1 MGKTQ
6 KKTGK
11 GRLDKYYHMAKEQGY
26 RARSAFKLVQLNK
39 KYNFLERS
47 KVLIDLCAAPG
58 GWLQVASK
66 MMPVSSLIVG
76 VDLAAIKPLPNVITY
91 VEDITTEKCRATLR
105 TTLKTWKADVVLHD
119 GAPNVGTAWVQDA
132 FTQSELVLQSLK
144 LATEFLNKGGWFVTK
159 VFRSKDYNNLM
170 WVFQQLFKKVEATK
184 PPSSRNVSAEIFV
197 VCRDYLAPKKID
209 PKFLD
214 PKHVFSEVD
223 TGMISQPM
231 DVFHPEKHKR
241 QREGYEDGNY
251 TLHKTMDAWEF
262 ITHQEP
268 VAALGSVNQF
278 SFDSEDSR
286 TKLVKSVETT
296 EEIIAC
302 CADLKV
308 LGKKDFKLLLRWR
321 LSIRLQ
327 VGLDKKPE
335 PKPATTQET
344 VEVTALDDVE
354 AVEEHAAA
362 AAAEES
368 RQDRVRRRQKNE
380 RVQKNVQRM
389 QLGMIIPTDI
399 GLEQDGPDGQ
409 SLFSL
414 TNIEKAGGLKMVR
427 KGDTDVDPEEF
438 NAEMDMGEDI
448 VTGEQDAKAI
458 SRRKGKSLVKE
469 DIDAQFINDDDM
481 DSDHE
486 GDEEL
491 MEELDEMYE
500 QYKERQLERDAKL
513 RAKAKREDKGEWK
526 GFKKNGSGEED
537 SDSEEDGLDATVPQ
551 NDDTSD
557 SDTDSDSGADDE
569 EGLPGAYNNTKK
581 TIKKSSKNPLL
592 VGLDD
597 AEQAELR
604 KKTESGLTKGAKMF
618 FDQDMF
624 KGLVGEDEEDEEDED
639 EDADDESNDDEEDD
653 EEDEEEEAEEQDD
666 VEMDSDEEIR
676 QLSKNRKSLKRKAA
690 EAAEGD
696 ADEDD
701 IEMVPV
707 SKEFEDDE
715 MWDGESDEE
724 DSRKRKQ
731 INEYSLITA
740 EAMTLAQSLVNKK
753 MTKTDLIDQGF
764 TKQAFAEKDG
774 LPAWFLEDEQHHN
787 VPNLPITKE
796 AVQVIKDRMKA
807 LDARPIKKIAEAKAR
822 KKYKAAQKLMKI
834 QKKAD
839 AINET
844 DDISEKQKSIGIAKL
859 LAKAAG
865 AKNKKPKKEVKL
877 VVAKGSN
884 KGNKGR
890 PKGVKGRY
898 KMVDSRMKKELRAT
912 KRITKKAKG
921 SNRKK

>member
-1 MGKTQ
+1 MGKIQ

-58 GWLQVASK
+58 GWLQVAAK

-76 VDLAAIKPLPNVITY
+76 VDLAPIKPLPNVITF

-105 TTLKTWKADVVLHD
+105 STLKTWKADVVLHD
-119 GAPNVGTAWVQDA
+119 GAPNVGAAWAQDA
-132 FTQSELVLQSLK
+132 FTQSELVLQSFK
-144 LATEFLNKGGWFVTK
+144 LATEFLNKGGTFVTK

-170 WVFQQLFKKVEATK
+170 WIFQQLFKKVEATK

-197 VCRDYLAPKKID
+197 VCRDFLAPKKID

-214 PKHVFSEVD
+214 PKHVFSEID
-223 TGMISQPM
+223 TGMASQPM

-262 ITHQEP
+262 ISNPEP
-268 VAALGSVNQF
+268 ITVLGSVNKF
-278 SFDSEDSR
+278 SFQSDDA
-286 TKLVKSVETT
+286 KNVLLKSAETT
-296 EEIIAC
+296 DEIKEC
-302 CADLKV
+302 CEDLKV
-308 LGKKDFKLLLRWR
+308 LGKKDFKNLLKWR
-321 LSIRLQ
+321 TNIRLAI
-327 VGLDKKPE
+327 GLDKKPE
-335 PKPATTQET
+335 PKPAAQET
-344 VEVTALDDVE
+344 VEVTALDDIE

-368 RQDRVRRRQKNE
+368 RQDRIRRRQKNE

-414 TNIEKAGGLKMVR
+414 TNIQKAGGLKVVR
-427 KGDTDVDPEEF
+427 KGDTNVDPEEF

-448 VTGEQDAKAI
+448 VTGEHQDAKAI
-458 SRRKGKSLVKE
+458 TKRKSKSMVKE
-469 DIDAQFINDDDM
+469 DIDAQYVDDTVM
-481 DSDHE
+481 DSDQD
-486 GDEEL
+486 GDAEL
-491 MEELDEMYE
+491 MEDLDEMYE

-526 GFKKNGSGEED
+526 GFKRNGSGEED
-537 SDSEEDGLDATVPQ
+537 SDSDSDSNNINGAQQ

-557 SDTDSDSGADDE
+557 SDSDSGADDE
-569 EGLPGAYNNTKK
+569 DGLPGAYNNKK
-581 TIKKSSKNPLL
+581 KMIKKSSKNPLL

-604 KKTESGLTKGAKMF
+604 KKTESGLTKGATMF

-624 KGLVGEDEEDEEDED
+624 KGLVGEDEEDDEEDD
-639 EDADDESNDDEEDD
+639 EADDESNDDDDIDDD
-653 EEDEEEEAEEQDD
+653 EEEDAEEQED

-676 QLSKNRKSLKRKAA
+676 QLRKNRKSLKRKAA

-696 ADEDD
+696 EDEDDD
-701 IEMVPV
+701 IEMVPLG
-707 SKEFEDDE
+707 KEFADDE

-724 DSRKRKQ
+724 ESRKRKQ

-753 MTKTDLIDQGF
+753 LTKTDLIDQGF
-764 TKQAFAEKDG
+764 TKQAFNEKDG

-822 KKYKAAQKLMKI
+822 KKYKAAQKLIKL

-839 AINET
+839 AINDT
-844 DDISEKQKSIGIAKL
+844 DDISEKEKSIGIAKL

-877 VVAKGSN
+877 VVAKGQN
-884 KGNKGR
+884 KGAKGR

-921 SNRKK
+921 SNRRK

>member
-1 MGKTQ
+1 MGKIQ

-58 GWLQVASK
+58 GWLQVAAK

-76 VDLAAIKPLPNVITY
+76 VDLAPIKPLPNVITF

-105 TTLKTWKADVVLHD
+105 ATLKTWKADVVLHD
-119 GAPNVGTAWVQDA
+119 GAPNVGAAWVQDA

-144 LATEFLNKGGWFVTK
+144 LATEFLNKGGSFVTK

-197 VCRDYLAPKKID
+197 VCRDFLAPKKID

-223 TGMISQPM
+223 TGMVGQPM

-251 TLHKTMDAWEF
+251 TLHKTMDVWEF
-262 ITHQEP
+262 ITNAEP
-268 VAALGSVNQF
+268 IAVLGSVNQF
-278 SFDSEDSR
+278 TFKSDDSR
-286 TKLVKSVETT
+286 KLLKSAETT
-296 EEIIAC
+296 EEIKEC
-302 CADLKV
+302 CEDLKV
-308 LGKKDFKLLLRWR
+308 LGKKDFKNLLKWR
-321 LSIRLQ
+321 LSIRLE

-335 PKPATTQET
+335 PKPLESET
-344 VEVTALDDVE
+344 VEVTPLDDVE

-368 RQDRVRRRQKNE
+368 RQDRIRRRQKNE

-414 TNIEKAGGLKMVR
+414 VNIEKAGGLKVVR
-427 KGDTDVDPEEF
+427 KGDGNVDPEEF

-448 VTGEQDAKAI
+448 VTGENEDAKAI
-458 SRRKGKSLVKE
+458 TKRKSKSMVKE
-469 DIDAQFINDDDM
+469 DIDAQFIDDNGM
-481 DSDHE
+481 DSDVD
-486 GDEEL
+486 GDAEL
-491 MEELDEMYE
+491 MEDLDEMYE

-513 RAKAKREDKGEWK
+513 RAKARREDKGEWK

-537 SDSEEDGLDATVPQ
+537 SDSDEEDLPTQ
-551 NDDTSD
+551 QDDETSD
-557 SDTDSDSGADDE
+557 SDSDSGAEDE
-569 EGLPGAYNNTKK
+569 DGLPGAYNNTKRV
-581 TIKKSSKNPLL
+581 IKKSSKNPLL

-604 KKTESGLTKGAKMF
+604 QTTESGLTKGAKMF

-624 KGLVGEDEEDEEDED
+624 KGLVGEDEEDEEDE
-639 EDADDESNDDEEDD
+639 EADDESNDDEE
-653 EEDEEEEAEEQDD
+653 EDEEEAEED

-676 QLSKNRKSLKRKAA
+676 QLRKNRKSLKRKAA

-696 ADEDD
+696 EDDDD
-701 IEMVPV
+701 IEMVPLG
-707 SKEFEDDE
+707 KEFEDDE
-715 MWDGESDEE
+715 MWDGASDEE

-753 MTKTDLIDQGF
+753 ATKSDLIDQGF
-764 TKQAFAEKDG
+764 TKQAFNEKDG
-774 LPAWFLEDEQHHN
+774 LPAWFLEDETHHN

-822 KKYKAAQKLMKI
+822 KKYKAAQRLIKI

-839 AINET
+839 AINDTE
-844 DDISEKQKSIGIAKL
+844 DISEKEKSIGIAKL

-877 VVAKGSN
+877 VVAKGQN
-884 KGNKGR
+884 RGAKGR

-912 KRITKKAKG
+912 KRIAKKAKG
-921 SNRKK
+921 SNRRK

>member
-1 MGKTQ
+1 MGKIQ

-76 VDLAAIKPLPNVITY
+76 VDLAPIKPLPNVITF

-105 TTLKTWKADVVLHD
+105 GALKTWKADVVLHD
-119 GAPNVGTAWVQDA
+119 GAPNVGAAWVQDA

-144 LATEFLNKGGWFVTK
+144 LATEFLNKGGSFVTK

-197 VCRDYLAPKKID
+197 VCRDFLAPKKID

-214 PKHVFSEVD
+214 PKH
-223 TGMISQPM
+223 PM

-251 TLHKTMDAWEF
+251 TLHKTMDVWEF
-262 ITHQEP
+262 IQNPEP
-268 VAALGSVNQF
+268 ITVLGSVNQF
-278 SFDSEDSR
+278 SF
-286 TKLVKSVETT
+286 KSDEGKTVLKSAETT
-296 EEIIAC
+296 NEIKEC
-302 CADLKV
+302 CEDLKV
-308 LGKKDFKLLLRWR
+308 LGKKDFKNLLKWR
-321 LSIRLQ
+321 LSIRLE

-335 PKPATTQET
+335 PKADVQET

-354 AVEEHAAA
+354 AVEEHAAS

-368 RQDRVRRRQKNE
+368 RQDRIRRRQKNE

-414 TNIEKAGGLKMVR
+414 TNIQKAGGLKLVR

-438 NAEMDMGEDI
+438 NAEMDMGEDV
-448 VTGEQDAKAI
+448 VTGDQEDTKAI
-458 SRRKGKSLVKE
+458 SRRKGKSMVKE
-469 DIDAQFINDDDM
+469 DIDAQFINDEGMLSDM
-481 DSDHE
+481 D
-486 GDEEL
+486 GDAEL
-491 MEELDEMYE
+491 MEDLDEMYE
-500 QYKERQLERDAKL
+500 QYKERQLERDAKM
-513 RAKAKREDKGEWK
+513 RAKAKRDDKGEWK

-537 SDSEEDGLDATVPQ
+537 SDSEDED
-551 NDDTSD
+551 
-557 SDTDSDSGADDE
+557 
-569 EGLPGAYNNTKK
+569 GLPGAYDNKR

-597 AEQAELR
+597 AEQADLR
-604 KKTESGLTKGAKMF
+604 QKTESGLTKGAKMF

-624 KGLVGEDEEDEEDED
+624 KGLVGEDDEDEEEDED
-639 EDADDESNDDEEDD
+639 EDADDESNDDDE
-653 EEDEEEEAEEQDD
+653 EEDEEAEEAED
-666 VEMDSDEEIR
+666 VDMDSDEEIR
-676 QLSKNRKSLKRKAA
+676 QLRRDRKSLKRKAT

-696 ADEDD
+696 EEEDD
-701 IEMVPV
+701 IEMVPLG
-707 SKEFEDDE
+707 KEFMDDE

-731 INEYSLITA
+731 ISEYSLITA

-753 MTKTDLIDQGF
+753 ATKADLIDQGF

-774 LPAWFLEDEQHHN
+774 LPAWFLEDEEHHN

-822 KKYKAAQKLMKI
+822 KKYKAAQKLIKI

-839 AINET
+839 AINDTE
-844 DDISEKQKSIGIAKL
+844 DISEKEKSIGIAKL

-865 AKNKKPKKEVKL
+865 AKNKKPKREVQL
-877 VVAKGSN
+877 VVAKGHN
-884 KGNKGR
+884 RGAKGR

-898 KMVDSRMKKELRAT
+898 KMVDSRMKKEMRAT
-912 KRITKKAKG
+912 KRIAKKAKG
-921 SNRKK
+921 SNRRK

>member
-1 MGKTQ
+1 MGKIQ

-76 VDLAAIKPLPNVITY
+76 VDLAPIKPLPNVITF

-105 TTLKTWKADVVLHD
+105 ATLKTWKADVVLHD
-119 GAPNVGTAWVQDA
+119 GAPNVGAAWVQDA

-144 LATEFLNKGGWFVTK
+144 LATEFLNKGGSFVTK

-197 VCRDYLAPKKID
+197 VCRDFLAPKKID

-223 TGMISQPM
+223 TGMIGQPM

-251 TLHKTMDAWEF
+251 TLHKTMDVWEF
-262 ITHQEP
+262 ITNAEP
-268 VAALGSVNQF
+268 IAVLGSVNQF
-278 SFDSEDSR
+278 TFKSDDSH
-286 TKLVKSVETT
+286 KLLKSAETT
-296 EEIIAC
+296 EEIKEC
-302 CADLKV
+302 CEDLKV
-308 LGKKDFKLLLRWR
+308 LGKKDFKNLLKWR
-321 LSIRLQ
+321 LSIRLE
-327 VGLDKKPE
+327 VGLDKKAE
-335 PKPATTQET
+335 PKPLVAET
-344 VEVTALDDVE
+344 VEVTPLDDME

-368 RQDRVRRRQKNE
+368 RQDRIRRRQKNE

-414 TNIEKAGGLKMVR
+414 VNIEKAGGLKMVR
-427 KGDTDVDPEEF
+427 KGDGNVDPEEF
-438 NAEMDMGEDI
+438 NAELDMGEDI
-448 VTGEQDAKAI
+448 VTGENEDAKAI
-458 SRRKGKSLVKE
+458 TKRKSKSMVKE
-469 DIDAQFINDDDM
+469 DIDAEFIDDNGM
-481 DSDHE
+481 DSDVD
-486 GDEEL
+486 GDAEL
-491 MEELDEMYE
+491 MEDLDEMYE

-513 RAKAKREDKGEWK
+513 RAKARREDKGEWK

-537 SDSEEDGLDATVPQ
+537 SDSENEDLPTQ
-551 NDDTSD
+551 QDDETSD
-557 SDTDSDSGADDE
+557 SDSDSGAEDE
-569 EGLPGAYNNTKK
+569 DGLPGAYNNNKR

-604 KKTESGLTKGAKMF
+604 QKTESGLTKGAKMF

-624 KGLVGEDEEDEEDED
+624 KGLVGEDEEDEEDE
-639 EDADDESNDDEEDD
+639 EADDESNDDEE
-653 EEDEEEEAEEQDD
+653 EEEEEEEEAED

-676 QLSKNRKSLKRKAA
+676 QLRKNRKSLKRKAT

-696 ADEDD
+696 EEDDD
-701 IEMVPV
+701 IEMVPLG
-707 SKEFEDDE
+707 KEFEDDE

-753 MTKTDLIDQGF
+753 ATKSDLIDQGF
-764 TKQAFAEKDG
+764 TKQAFNEKDG
-774 LPAWFLEDEQHHN
+774 LPAWFLEDETHHN

-822 KKYKAAQKLMKI
+822 KKYKAAQRLIKI

-839 AINET
+839 AINDTE
-844 DDISEKQKSIGIAKL
+844 DISEKEKSIGIAKL

-877 VVAKGSN
+877 VVAKGQN
-884 KGNKGR
+884 RGAKGR

-912 KRITKKAKG
+912 KRIAKKAKG
-921 SNRKK
+921 SNRRK

>member
-1 MGKTQ
+1 MGKIQ

-58 GWLQVASK
+58 GWLQVAAK

-76 VDLAAIKPLPNVITY
+76 VDLAPIKPLPNVITF

-105 TTLKTWKADVVLHD
+105 ATLKTWKADVVLHD
-119 GAPNVGTAWVQDA
+119 GAPNVGAAWVQDA

-144 LATEFLNKGGWFVTK
+144 LATEFLNKGGSFVTK

-197 VCRDYLAPKKID
+197 VCRDFLAPKKID

-223 TGMISQPM
+223 TGMVGQPM

-262 ITHQEP
+262 ITDAEP
-268 VAALGSVNQF
+268 IAVLGSVNQF
-278 SFDSEDSR
+278 TFKSDDSR
-286 TKLVKSVETT
+286 KLLKSADTT
-296 EEIIAC
+296 EEIKEC
-302 CADLKV
+302 CEDLKV
-308 LGKKDFKLLLRWR
+308 LGKKDFKNLLKWR
-321 LSIRLQ
+321 LSIRLE

-335 PKPATTQET
+335 PKPLVTET
-344 VEVTALDDVE
+344 VEVTPLDDME

-368 RQDRVRRRQKNE
+368 RQDRIRRRQKNE

-414 TNIEKAGGLKMVR
+414 VNIEKAGGLKMVR
-427 KGDTDVDPEEF
+427 KGDGNVDPEEF

-448 VTGEQDAKAI
+448 VTGENEDAKAI
-458 SRRKGKSLVKE
+458 TKRKSKSMVKE
-469 DIDAQFINDDDM
+469 DIDAQFIDDNAM
-481 DSDHE
+481 DSDVD
-486 GDEEL
+486 GDAEL
-491 MEELDEMYE
+491 MEDLDEMYE

-513 RAKAKREDKGEWK
+513 RAKANREDKGEWK
-526 GFKKNGSGEED
+526 GFKRNGSGEED
-537 SDSEEDGLDATVPQ
+537 SDSEEEDLPTQ
-551 NDDTSD
+551 QDDETSD
-557 SDTDSDSGADDE
+557 SDSDSGAEDE
-569 EGLPGAYNNTKK
+569 DGLPGAYNNTKRV
-581 TIKKSSKNPLL
+581 IKKSSKNPLL

-604 KKTESGLTKGAKMF
+604 QKTESGLTKGAKMF

-624 KGLVGEDEEDEEDED
+624 KGLVGEDEEDEEDE
-639 EDADDESNDDEEDD
+639 EADDESNDDEE
-653 EEDEEEEAEEQDD
+653 EEEEEEED

-676 QLSKNRKSLKRKAA
+676 QLRKNRKSLKRKAA

-696 ADEDD
+696 EDDDD
-701 IEMVPV
+701 IEMVPLG
-707 SKEFEDDE
+707 KEFEDDE

-753 MTKTDLIDQGF
+753 ATKSDLIDQGF
-764 TKQAFAEKDG
+764 TKQAFNEKDG
-774 LPAWFLEDEQHHN
+774 LPAWFLEDETQHN

-822 KKYKAAQKLMKI
+822 KKYKAAQRLIKI

-844 DDISEKQKSIGIAKL
+844 EDISEKEKSIGIAKL

-877 VVAKGSN
+877 VVAKGQN
-884 KGNKGR
+884 RGAKGR

-912 KRITKKAKG
+912 KRIAKKAKG
-921 SNRKK
+921 SNRRK

>member
-1 MGKTQ
+1 MGKIQ

-39 KYNFLERS
+39 KYNFLERA

-58 GWLQVASK
+58 GWLQVAAK

-76 VDLAAIKPLPNVITY
+76 VDLAPIKPLPNVITY

-105 TTLKTWKADVVLHD
+105 STLKTWKADVVLHD
-119 GAPNVGTAWVQDA
+119 GAPNVGAAWVQDA

-144 LATEFLNKGGWFVTK
+144 LATEFLNKGGSFVTK

-197 VCRDYLAPKKID
+197 VCRDFLAPKKID

-223 TGMISQPM
+223 TGMLSQPL

-251 TLHKTMDAWEF
+251 TLHKTVDAWSF
-262 ITHQEP
+262 IVDQEP
-268 VAALGSVNQF
+268 IALLGSINKMA
-278 SFDSEDSR
+278 FDSDESKE
-286 TKLVKSVETT
+286 KLLKSAETT
-296 EEIIAC
+296 EEIKAC
-302 CADLKV
+302 CEDLKV
-308 LGKKDFKLLLRWR
+308 LGKKDFKTLLKWR
-321 LSIRLQ
+321 LNIRLQ

-335 PKPATTQET
+335 PKPVVQES
-344 VEVTALDDVE
+344 VEVTAMDDIN
-354 AVEEHAAA
+354 AVEEHAAT

-368 RQDRVRRRQKNE
+368 RLDRIRRRQKNE

-414 TNIEKAGGLKMVR
+414 TNIQKAGGLKIVR
-427 KGDTDVDPEEF
+427 KGDTDIDPEEF
-438 NAEMDMGEDI
+438 NAELDMGEDI
-448 VTGEQDAKAI
+448 VTGEQDTKAI
-458 SRRKGKSLVKE
+458 SKRKSKSMVRE
-469 DIDAQFINDDDM
+469 DIESQYIDDNAM
-481 DSDHE
+481 VSDNE
-486 GDEEL
+486 GDLEL
-491 MEELDEMYE
+491 MEDLDDMYE
-500 QYKERQLERDAKL
+500 QYKERQLERDAKM

-537 SDSEEDGLDATVPQ
+537 SDSEDDGLENAVQQ

-557 SDTDSDSGADDE
+557 SDSDSDSGADDE
-569 EGLPGAYNNTKK
+569 DGLPGAPIKK

-604 KKTESGLTKGAKMF
+604 QKTESGLTKGAKMF

-624 KGLVGEDEEDEEDED
+624 KGLVGEDEEDDEDEDD
-639 EDADDESNDDEEDD
+639 EDADDESNDDEEEED
-653 EEDEEEEAEEQDD
+653 EDEEEAADD

-676 QLSKNRKSLKRKAA
+676 QLSKNRKTLKRKAT

-701 IEMVPV
+701 DIEMVPV
-707 SKEFEDDE
+707 GKEFADDE
-715 MWDGESDEE
+715 LWDGESDEE

-753 MTKTDLIDQGF
+753 ATKADLIDQGF

-774 LPAWFLEDEQHHN
+774 LPAWFLEDENMHN

-796 AVQVIKDRMKA
+796 AVQVIKDRMRA

-822 KKYKAAQKLMKI
+822 KKYKAAQKLIKI

-839 AINET
+839 AINDTE
-844 DDISEKQKSIGIAKL
+844 DISEKQKAIGIAKL
-859 LAKAAG
+859 LAKAG
-865 AKNKKPKKEVKL
+865 AKSKKPKKEVQL

-884 KGNKGR
+884 RGNKGR

-912 KRITKKAKG
+912 KRIAKKAKG

>member
-1 MGKTQ
+1 
-6 KKTGK
+6 
-11 GRLDKYYHMAKEQGY
+11 MAKEQGY

-76 VDLAAIKPLPNVITY
+76 VDLAPIKPLPNVITF

-105 TTLKTWKADVVLHD
+105 ATLKTWKADVVLHD
-119 GAPNVGTAWVQDA
+119 GAPNVGAAWVQDA

-144 LATEFLNKGGWFVTK
+144 LATEFLNKGGSFVTK

-197 VCRDYLAPKKID
+197 VCRDFLAPKKID

-223 TGMISQPM
+223 TGMIGQPM

-251 TLHKTMDAWEF
+251 TLHKTMDVWEF
-262 ITHQEP
+262 ITNAEP
-268 VAALGSVNQF
+268 IAVLGSVNQF
-278 SFDSEDSR
+278 TFKSDDSH
-286 TKLVKSVETT
+286 KLLKSAETT
-296 EEIIAC
+296 EEIKEC
-302 CADLKV
+302 CEDLKV
-308 LGKKDFKLLLRWR
+308 LGKKDFKNLLKWR
-321 LSIRLQ
+321 LSIRLE

-335 PKPATTQET
+335 PKPLVAET
-344 VEVTALDDVE
+344 VEVTPLDDME

-368 RQDRVRRRQKNE
+368 RQDRIRRRQKNE

-414 TNIEKAGGLKMVR
+414 VNIEKAGGLKMVR
-427 KGDTDVDPEEF
+427 KGDG
-438 NAEMDMGEDI
+438 N
-448 VTGEQDAKAI
+448 
-458 SRRKGKSLVKE
+458 RKSKSMVKE
-469 DIDAQFINDDDM
+469 DIDAEFIDDNGM
-481 DSDHE
+481 DSDVD
-486 GDEEL
+486 GDAEL
-491 MEELDEMYE
+491 MEDLDEMYE

-513 RAKAKREDKGEWK
+513 RAKARREDKGEWK

-537 SDSEEDGLDATVPQ
+537 SDSENEDLPTQ
-551 NDDTSD
+551 QDDETSD
-557 SDTDSDSGADDE
+557 SDSDSGAEDE
-569 EGLPGAYNNTKK
+569 DGLPGAYNNNKR

-604 KKTESGLTKGAKMF
+604 QKTESGLTKGAKMF

-624 KGLVGEDEEDEEDED
+624 KGLVGEDEEDEEDD
-639 EDADDESNDDEEDD
+639 EADDESNDDEE
-653 EEDEEEEAEEQDD
+653 EEEEEEEAED

-676 QLSKNRKSLKRKAA
+676 QLRKNRKSLKRKAT

-696 ADEDD
+696 EEDDD
-701 IEMVPV
+701 IEMVPLG
-707 SKEFEDDE
+707 KEFEDDE

-753 MTKTDLIDQGF
+753 ATKSDLIDQGF
-764 TKQAFAEKDG
+764 TKQAFNEKDG
-774 LPAWFLEDEQHHN
+774 LPAWFLEDETHHN

-822 KKYKAAQKLMKI
+822 KKYKAAQRLIKI

-839 AINET
+839 AINDTE
-844 DDISEKQKSIGIAKL
+844 DISEKEKSIGIAKL

-877 VVAKGSN
+877 VVAKGQN
-884 KGNKGR
+884 RGAKGR

-912 KRITKKAKG
+912 KRIAKKAKG
-921 SNRKK
+921 SNRRK

>member
-1 MGKTQ
+1 MGKIQ

-39 KYNFLERS
+39 KYNFLEKS

-58 GWLQVASK
+58 GWLQVAAK

-76 VDLAAIKPLPNVITY
+76 VDLAPIKPLPNVITF

-105 TTLKTWKADVVLHD
+105 ATLKTWKADVY
-119 GAPNVGTAWVQDA
+119 DA

-144 LATEFLNKGGWFVTK
+144 LATEFLNKGGSFVTK

-170 WVFQQLFKKVEATK
+170 WVFQQLFRKVEATK

-197 VCRDYLAPKKID
+197 VCRDFLAPKKID

-223 TGMISQPM
+223 TGMVGQPM

-262 ITHQEP
+262 ISNPEP
-268 VAALGSVNQF
+268 ITVLGSVNQF
-278 SFDSEDSR
+278 TFKSDESQKLLKSE
-286 TKLVKSVETT
+286 ETT
-296 EEIIAC
+296 EEVKEC
-302 CADLKV
+302 CEDLKV
-308 LGKKDFKLLLRWR
+308 LGKKDFKNLLKWR
-321 LSIRLQ
+321 LNIRLE
-327 VGLDKKPE
+327 VGLDKKAE
-335 PKPATTQET
+335 PKPVATET
-344 VEVTALDDVE
+344 V
-354 AVEEHAAA
+354 
-362 AAAEES
+362 ES
-368 RQDRVRRRQKNE
+368 RQDRIRRRQKNE

-399 GLEQDGPDGQ
+399 GLEQEGQDGQ

-414 TNIEKAGGLKMVR
+414 VNIEKAGGLKMVR
-427 KGDTDVDPEEF
+427 KGDGDVDPEEF

-448 VTGEQDAKAI
+448 VTGEDQDAKAI
-458 SRRKGKSLVKE
+458 TKRKSKSMVRE
-469 DIDAQFINDDDM
+469 DLDAEFINDNTM
-481 DSDHE
+481 DSDAD
-486 GDEEL
+486 GDAEL
-491 MEELDEMYE
+491 MVDLDEMYE

-526 GFKKNGSGEED
+526 GFKRNGSGEED
-537 SDSEEDGLDATVPQ
+537 SDSEEDELPNAAD
-551 NDDTSD
+551 DDTSD
-557 SDTDSDSGADDE
+557 SDSDSGAEDE
-569 EGLPGAYNNTKK
+569 DGLPGAYNNNKK

-604 KKTESGLTKGAKMF
+604 QKTESGLTKGAKMF

-624 KGLVGEDEEDEEDED
+624 KGLVGEDEEDEDED
-639 EDADDESNDDEEDD
+639 EEADDESNDDDEEEDD
-653 EEDEEEEAEEQDD
+653 EGEEQEDEQED

-676 QLSKNRKSLKRKAA
+676 QLRKNRKSLKRKAT

-696 ADEDD
+696 EEEDD
-701 IEMVPV
+701 IEMVPLG
-707 SKEFEDDE
+707 KEFEDDE

-731 INEYSLITA
+731 ISEYSLITA

-753 MTKTDLIDQGF
+753 ATKTDLIDQGF
-764 TKQAFAEKDG
+764 TKQAFNEKDG
-774 LPAWFLEDEQHHN
+774 LPAWFLEDEEHHN

-807 LDARPIKKIAEAKAR
+807 LDARPIKKI
-822 KKYKAAQKLMKI
+822 
-834 QKKAD
+834 
-839 AINET
+839 
-844 DDISEKQKSIGIAKL
+844 GH
-859 LAKAAG
+859 
-865 AKNKKPKKEVKL
+865 
-877 VVAKGSN
+877 VV
-884 KGNKGR
+884 
-890 PKGVKGRY
+890 
-898 KMVDSRMKKELRAT
+898 
-912 KRITKKAKG
+912 
-921 SNRKK
+921 

>member
-1 MGKTQ
+1 MGKIQ

-76 VDLAAIKPLPNVITY
+76 VDLAPIKPLPNVITF
-91 VEDITTEKCRATLR
+91 VEDITTEKCRSTLR
-105 TTLKTWKADVVLHD
+105 STLKTWKADVVLHD
-119 GAPNVGTAWVQDA
+119 GAPNVGAAWVQDA

-144 LATEFLNKGGWFVTK
+144 LATEFLNKGGSFVTK

-197 VCRDYLAPKKID
+197 VCRDFLAPKKID

-223 TGMISQPM
+223 TGMIGQPM

-251 TLHKTMDAWEF
+251 TLHKTMDAWEL
-262 ITHQEP
+262 ITAPDP
-268 VAALGSVNQF
+268 VATLGSVNQF
-278 SFDSEDSR
+278 TFQSDESR
-286 TKLVKSVETT
+286 QHLINSADTT
-296 EEIIAC
+296 EEIKAC

-308 LGKKDFKLLLRWR
+308 LGKKDFKSLLKWR
-321 LSIRLQ
+321 LNIRLA

-335 PKPATTQET
+335 PKPVAQET
-344 VEVTALDDVE
+344 VEIAALDDIE
-354 AVEEHAAA
+354 AVEEHAAT

-368 RQDRVRRRQKNE
+368 RQDRIRRRQKNE

-414 TNIEKAGGLKMVR
+414 TKIQKAGGLKKVR
-427 KGDTDVDPEEF
+427 KGDTDIDPEEF
-438 NAEMDMGEDI
+438 NPDMDMGEDI
-448 VTGEQDAKAI
+448 VTGETDSKAI
-458 SRRKGKSLVKE
+458 SRRKSKSMVKE
-469 DIDAQFINDDDM
+469 DIDAQFVVDDAM
-481 DSDHE
+481 DSDND
-486 GDEEL
+486 GDAEL
-491 MEELDEMYE
+491 MEDLDDMYE
-500 QYKERQLERDAKL
+500 QYKERQLERDAKM

-537 SDSEEDGLDATVPQ
+537 SDSDDDELEAANAP

-557 SDTDSDSGADDE
+557 SESDSDSGADDE
-569 EGLPGAYNNTKK
+569 EGLPGARIKK

-604 KKTESGLTKGAKMF
+604 KKTASGLTKGAKMF
-618 FDQDMF
+618 FDQDVF
-624 KGLVGEDEEDEEDED
+624 KGLVGEDEEDDEEDED
-639 EDADDESNDDEEDD
+639 ENEDDADDESNEDD
-653 EEDEEEEAEEQDD
+653 EDDEQEDGEDD

-676 QLSKNRKSLKRKAA
+676 QLSKNRKALKRKAT

-696 ADEDD
+696 AEEDD

-707 SKEFEDDE
+707 SKEFEGDE
-715 MWDGESDEE
+715 IWDGESDEE

-731 INEYSLITA
+731 ISEYSLITA
-740 EAMTLAQSLVNKK
+740 EAMTLAQSLVNKQA
-753 MTKTDLIDQGF
+753 TKADLIDQGF

-774 LPAWFLEDEQHHN
+774 LPAWFLEDEQFHN
-787 VPNLPITKE
+787 IPNLPITKE
-796 AVQVIKDRMKA
+796 AVQVIKDRMRA

-822 KKYKAAQKLMKI
+822 KKYREAQKLLKI

-839 AINET
+839 AINDTE
-844 DDISEKQKSIGIAKL
+844 DISEKQKSIGIAKL

-890 PKGVKGRY
+890 PKGVKG
-898 KMVDSRMKKELRAT
+898 
-912 KRITKKAKG
+912 
-921 SNRKK
+921 

>member
-1 MGKTQ
+1 MGKIQ

-58 GWLQVASK
+58 GWLQVAAK

-76 VDLAAIKPLPNVITY
+76 VDLAPIKPLPNVITF
-91 VEDITTEKCRATLR
+91 VEDITTEKCRSTLR
-105 TTLKTWKADVVLHD
+105 ATLKTWKADVVLHD
-119 GAPNVGTAWVQDA
+119 GAPNVGAAWAQDA
-132 FTQSELVLQSLK
+132 FTQSELVLQSFK
-144 LATEFLNKGGWFVTK
+144 LATEFLNKGGTFVTK

-197 VCRDYLAPKKID
+197 VCRDFLAPKKID

-214 PKHVFSEVD
+214 PKHVFSEID
-223 TGMISQPM
+223 TGMGAQPM

-262 ITHQEP
+262 IQNPEP
-268 VAALGSVNQF
+268 ITVLGSVNKF
-278 SFDSEDSR
+278 SFQSEDAK
-286 TKLVKSVETT
+286 KLLKSAETT
-296 EEIIAC
+296 EEVKEC
-302 CADLKV
+302 CEDLKV
-308 LGKKDFKLLLRWR
+308 LGKKDFKNLLKWR
-321 LSIRLQ
+321 LSIRLE
-327 VGLDKKPE
+327 VGLDKKAE
-335 PKPATTQET
+335 PKPVVQET

-362 AAAEES
+362 AAAEET
-368 RQDRVRRRQKNE
+368 RQERIRRRQKNE

-414 TNIEKAGGLKMVR
+414 TNIQKAGGLKMVR
-427 KGDTDVDPEEF
+427 KGDADIDPEEF
-438 NAEMDMGEDI
+438 NAEMDLGEDI
-448 VTGEQDAKAI
+448 VTGEQDTKAI
-458 SRRKGKSLVKE
+458 SKRKGKSMVKE
-469 DIDAQFINDDDM
+469 DIDAQFIDDNAM
-481 DSDHE
+481 DSDVD
-486 GDEEL
+486 GDAEL
-491 MEELDEMYE
+491 MEDLDEMYE

-526 GFKKNGSGEED
+526 GFKRNGSGEED
-537 SDSEEDGLDATVPQ
+537 SDSEDEELNSAMQQ

-557 SDTDSDSGADDE
+557 SDSDSGADDE
-569 EGLPGAYNNTKK
+569 DGLPGAQKK
-581 TIKKSSKNPLL
+581 MIKKSSKNPLL

-597 AEQAELR
+597 KEQAELR
-604 KKTESGLTKGAKMF
+604 QKTDSGLTKGAKMF

-624 KGLVGEDEEDEEDED
+624 KGLVGEDEEDEEDE
-639 EDADDESNDDEEDD
+639 EADDESNDDEE
-653 EEDEEEEAEEQDD
+653 EEEEQEEVEAEEQED

-676 QLSKNRKSLKRKAA
+676 QLRKNRKTLKRKAT

-696 ADEDD
+696 EDEDDD
-701 IEMVPV
+701 IEMVPL
-707 SKEFEDDE
+707 SKEFADDE

-753 MTKTDLIDQGF
+753 ATKADLIDQGF

-774 LPAWFLEDEQHHN
+774 LPAWFLEDEEHHN

-822 KKYKAAQKLMKI
+822 KKYKAAQKLIKI

-844 DDISEKQKSIGIAKL
+844 DDISEKEKSIGIAKL

-877 VVAKGSN
+877 VVAKGQN
-884 KGNKGR
+884 RGAKGR

-912 KRITKKAKG
+912 KRIAKKAKG
-921 SNRKK
+921 SNRRK

>member
-1 MGKTQ
+1 MGKIQ

-76 VDLAAIKPLPNVITY
+76 VDLAPIKPLPNVITF

-105 TTLKTWKADVVLHD
+105 STLKTWKADVVLHD
-119 GAPNVGTAWVQDA
+119 GAPNVGAAWVQDA

-144 LATEFLNKGGWFVTK
+144 LATEFLNKGGSFVTK

-197 VCRDYLAPKKID
+197 VCRDFLAPKKID

-223 TGMISQPM
+223 TGMVGQPM

-262 ITHQEP
+262 IKHQEP
-268 VAALGSVNQF
+268 VAALGSVNGFTFQ
-278 SFDSEDSR
+278 SDESR
-286 TKLVKSVETT
+286 EHLVNSAETT
-296 EEIIAC
+296 EEIKAC
-302 CADLKV
+302 CEDLKV
-308 LGKKDFKLLLRWR
+308 LGKKDFKSLLKWR
-321 LSIRLQ
+321 VNIRLA

-335 PKPATTQET
+335 PKPAAQET
-344 VEVTALDDVE
+344 VEITALDDIE
-354 AVEEHAAA
+354 AVEEHAAS
-362 AAAEES
+362 AAAEET
-368 RQDRVRRRQKNE
+368 RLDRIRRRQKNE

-414 TNIEKAGGLKMVR
+414 TNIQKAGGLKMVR

-438 NAEMDMGEDI
+438 NAELDMGEDI
-448 VTGEQDAKAI
+448 VTGETDSKAI
-458 SRRKGKSLVKE
+458 SRRKTKSMVKE
-469 DIDAQFINDDDM
+469 DIDAQFVDDNAM
-481 DSDHE
+481 DSDND
-486 GDEEL
+486 GDAEL
-491 MEELDEMYE
+491 LEELDDMYE

-526 GFKKNGSGEED
+526 GFKKDGSGEED
-537 SDSEEDGLDATVPQ
+537 SDSDDDELNAAMAQ

-557 SDTDSDSGADDE
+557 SDSDSGADDE
-569 EGLPGAYNNTKK
+569 DGLPGAHNKK

-604 KKTESGLTKGAKMF
+604 QKTASGLTKGAKMF

-624 KGLVGEDEEDEEDED
+624 KGLVGEDEEDDEEDED
-639 EDADDESNDDEEDD
+639 EEDADDESNDDEEDE
-653 EEDEEEEAEEQDD
+653 EEDEVQDD

-676 QLSKNRKSLKRKAA
+676 QLSKNRKALKRKAT

-696 ADEDD
+696 AEDD

-753 MTKTDLIDQGF
+753 ATKADLIDQGF

-774 LPAWFLEDEQHHN
+774 LPSWFLEDEERHN

-839 AINET
+839 AINDTE
-844 DDISEKQKSIGIAKL
+844 DISEKEKSIGIAKL
-859 LAKAAG
+859 LSKAAG

-912 KRITKKAKG
+912 KRIAKKAKG

>member
-1 MGKTQ
+1 MGKIQ

-76 VDLAAIKPLPNVITY
+76 VDLAPIKPLPNVITF

-105 TTLKTWKADVVLHD
+105 ATLKTWKADVVLHD
-119 GAPNVGTAWVQDA
+119 GAPNVGAAWVQDA

-144 LATEFLNKGGWFVTK
+144 LATEFLNKGGSFVTK

-197 VCRDYLAPKKID
+197 VCRDFLAPKKID

-223 TGMISQPM
+223 TGMIGQPM

-251 TLHKTMDAWEF
+251 TLHKTMDVWEF
-262 ITHQEP
+262 ITNAEP
-268 VAALGSVNQF
+268 IAVLGSVNQF
-278 SFDSEDSR
+278 TFKSDDSH
-286 TKLVKSVETT
+286 KLLKSAETT
-296 EEIIAC
+296 EEIKEC
-302 CADLKV
+302 CEDLKV
-308 LGKKDFKLLLRWR
+308 LGKKDFKNLLKWR
-321 LSIRLQ
+321 LSIRLE

-335 PKPATTQET
+335 PKPLVAET
-344 VEVTALDDVE
+344 VEVTPLDDME

-368 RQDRVRRRQKNE
+368 RQDRIRRRQKNE

-414 TNIEKAGGLKMVR
+414 VNIEKAGGLKMVR
-427 KGDTDVDPEEF
+427 KGDGNVDPEEF
-438 NAEMDMGEDI
+438 NAELDMGEDI
-448 VTGEQDAKAI
+448 VTGENEDAKAI
-458 SRRKGKSLVKE
+458 TKRKSKSMVKE
-469 DIDAQFINDDDM
+469 DIDAEFIDDNGM
-481 DSDHE
+481 DSDVD
-486 GDEEL
+486 GDAEL
-491 MEELDEMYE
+491 MEDLDEMYE

-513 RAKAKREDKGEWK
+513 RAKARREDKGEWK

-537 SDSEEDGLDATVPQ
+537 SDSENEDLPTQ
-551 NDDTSD
+551 QDDETSD
-557 SDTDSDSGADDE
+557 SDSDSGAEDE
-569 EGLPGAYNNTKK
+569 DGLPGAYNNNKR

-604 KKTESGLTKGAKMF
+604 QKTESGLTKGAKMF

-624 KGLVGEDEEDEEDED
+624 KGLVGEDEEDEEDE
-639 EDADDESNDDEEDD
+639 EADDESNDDEE
-653 EEDEEEEAEEQDD
+653 EEEEEEEEEAED

-676 QLSKNRKSLKRKAA
+676 QLRKNRKSLKRKAT

-696 ADEDD
+696 EEDDD
-701 IEMVPV
+701 IEMVPLG
-707 SKEFEDDE
+707 KEFEDDE

-753 MTKTDLIDQGF
+753 ATKSDLIDQGF
-764 TKQAFAEKDG
+764 TKQAFNEKDG
-774 LPAWFLEDEQHHN
+774 LPAWFLEDETHHN

-822 KKYKAAQKLMKI
+822 KKLIKI

-839 AINET
+839 AINDTE
-844 DDISEKQKSIGIAKL
+844 DISEKEKSIGIAKL

-877 VVAKGSN
+877 VVAKGQN
-884 KGNKGR
+884 RGAKGR

-912 KRITKKAKG
+912 KRIAKKAKG
-921 SNRKK
+921 SNRRK

>member
-1 MGKTQ
+1 MGKIQ

-39 KYNFLERS
+39 KYNFLERA

-58 GWLQVASK
+58 GWLQVAAK
-66 MMPVSSLIVG
+66 MMPVQSLIVG
-76 VDLAAIKPLPNVITY
+76 VDLAAIKPLPNVITF

-119 GAPNVGTAWVQDA
+119 GAPNVGAAWVQDA

-144 LATEFLNKGGWFVTK
+144 LATEFLNKGGCFVTK

-197 VCRDYLAPKKID
+197 VCRDFLAPKKID

-214 PKHVFSEVD
+214 PKHVFSEID
-223 TGMISQPM
+223 TGMVGQPM

-251 TLHKTMDAWEF
+251 TLHKTMDAYKF
-262 ITHQEP
+262 ITDPEP
-268 VAALGSVNQF
+268 IAVLGSVNRF
-278 SFDSEDSR
+278 KFESDES
-286 TKLVKSVETT
+286 KSLLKSAETT
-296 EEIIAC
+296 EEIKEC
-302 CADLKV
+302 CEDLKV
-308 LGKKDFKLLLRWR
+308 LGKKDFKNLLKWR
-321 LSIRLQ
+321 LSIRLEI
-327 VGLDKKPE
+327 GLDKKPE
-335 PKPATTQET
+335 PKPLVTET
-344 VEVTALDDVE
+344 VEVTALDDIE

-362 AAAEES
+362 ATAEEA
-368 RQDRVRRRQKNE
+368 RQDRIRRRQKNE

-414 TNIEKAGGLKMVR
+414 TNIEKAGGLKAAR
-427 KGDTDVDPEEF
+427 KGDTDIDPEEF

-448 VTGEQDAKAI
+448 VTGETDAKAI
-458 SRRKGKSLVKE
+458 SKRKSKSMVKE
-469 DIDAQFINDDDM
+469 DLDAQYVNDNGM
-481 DSDHE
+481 DSDQD
-486 GDEEL
+486 GDAEL
-491 MEELDEMYE
+491 MEDLDEMYE

-537 SDSEEDGLDATVPQ
+537 SDSDDDELNNAMNPQ
-551 NDDTSD
+551 DDDTSD
-557 SDTDSDSGADDE
+557 SDSDSGAEDE
-569 EGLPGAYNNTKK
+569 EGLPGAYNSAKK
-581 TIKKSSKNPLL
+581 RTVKKSSKNPLL

-597 AEQAELR
+597 KEQAELR
-604 KKTESGLTKGAKMF
+604 EKTESGLTKGAKMF

-624 KGLVGEDEEDEEDED
+624 KGLVGEDEEDEEEDE
-639 EDADDESNDDEEDD
+639 EDADDESNDDEE
-653 EEDEEEEAEEQDD
+653 EEEEDAEEQED
-666 VEMDSDEEIR
+666 VDMDSDEEIR
-676 QLSKNRKSLKRKAA
+676 QLRRDRKTLKRKAT

-696 ADEDD
+696 EEEDD
-701 IEMVPV
+701 IEMVPL

-724 DSRKRKQ
+724 ESRKRKQ

-753 MTKTDLIDQGF
+753 ATKTDLIDQGF

-774 LPAWFLEDEQHHN
+774 LPAWFLEDEDQHN

-796 AVQVIKDRMKA
+796 AVQVIRDRMKA

-839 AINET
+839 AINDTE
-844 DDISEKQKSIGIAKL
+844 DISEKEKSIGIAKL

-877 VVAKGSN
+877 VVAKGQN
-884 KGNKGR
+884 RGAKGR

-898 KMVDSRMKKELRAT
+898 KMVDSRMKKEMRAT
-912 KRITKKAKG
+912 KRIAKKAKG

>member
-1 MGKTQ
+1 MGKIQ

-76 VDLAAIKPLPNVITY
+76 VDLAPIKPLPNVITF

-105 TTLKTWKADVVLHD
+105 ATLKTWKADVVLHD
-119 GAPNVGTAWVQDA
+119 GAPNVGAAWVQDA

-144 LATEFLNKGGWFVTK
+144 LATEFLNKGGSFVTK

-197 VCRDYLAPKKID
+197 VCRDFLAPKKID

-214 PKHVFSEVD
+214 PKHVFSDVD
-223 TGMISQPM
+223 TGMVGQPM

-251 TLHKTMDAWEF
+251 TLHKTMDVWEF
-262 ITHQEP
+262 ITNAEP
-268 VAALGSVNQF
+268 IVVLGSVNQF
-278 SFDSEDSR
+278 TFKSDDSR
-286 TKLVKSVETT
+286 KLLKSAETT
-296 EEIIAC
+296 EEIKEC
-302 CADLKV
+302 CEDLKV
-308 LGKKDFKLLLRWR
+308 LGKKDFKNLLKWR
-321 LSIRLQ
+321 LSIRLE

-335 PKPATTQET
+335 PKPLVAET
-344 VEVTALDDVE
+344 VEVTPLDDME

-368 RQDRVRRRQKNE
+368 RQDRIRRRQKNE

-399 GLEQDGPDGQ
+399 GLEQDGQDGQ

-414 TNIEKAGGLKMVR
+414 VNIEKAGGLKMVR
-427 KGDTDVDPEEF
+427 KGDGNVDPEEF
-438 NAEMDMGEDI
+438 NAELDMGEDI
-448 VTGEQDAKAI
+448 VTGENEDARAI
-458 SRRKGKSLVKE
+458 TKRKSKSMVKE
-469 DIDAQFINDDDM
+469 DIDAEFIDDNGM
-481 DSDHE
+481 DSDVD
-486 GDEEL
+486 GDAEL
-491 MEELDEMYE
+491 MMDLDEMYE

-513 RAKAKREDKGEWK
+513 RAKARREDKGEWK

-537 SDSEEDGLDATVPQ
+537 SDSEEEDLPTQ
-551 NDDTSD
+551 QDDETSD
-557 SDTDSDSGADDE
+557 SDSDSGAEDE
-569 EGLPGAYNNTKK
+569 DGLPGAYNNTKRV
-581 TIKKSSKNPLL
+581 IKKSSKNPLL

-604 KKTESGLTKGAKMF
+604 QKTESGLTKGAKMF

-624 KGLVGEDEEDEEDED
+624 KGLVGEDEEDEEDE
-639 EDADDESNDDEEDD
+639 EADDESNDDEEKEEEGD
-653 EEDEEEEAEEQDD
+653 EED

-676 QLSKNRKSLKRKAA
+676 QLRKNRKSLKRKAA

-696 ADEDD
+696 EDDD
-701 IEMVPV
+701 IEMVPLG
-707 SKEFEDDE
+707 KEFEDDE

-753 MTKTDLIDQGF
+753 ATKNDLIDQGF
-764 TKQAFAEKDG
+764 TKQAFNEKDG
-774 LPAWFLEDEQHHN
+774 LPAWFLEDETQHN
-787 VPNLPITKE
+787 IPNLPITKE

-822 KKYKAAQKLMKI
+822 KKYKAAQKLIKI

-839 AINET
+839 AINDTE
-844 DDISEKQKSIGIAKL
+844 DISEKEKSIGIAKL

-865 AKNKKPKKEVKL
+865 AKNKKPKKEVQL
-877 VVAKGSN
+877 VVAKGQN
-884 KGNKGR
+884 RGAKGR

-912 KRITKKAKG
+912 KRIAKKAKG
-921 SNRKK
+921 SNRRK

>member
-1 MGKTQ
+1 MGKIQ

-76 VDLAAIKPLPNVITY
+76 VDLAPIKPLPNVITF

-105 TTLKTWKADVVLHD
+105 ATLKTWKADVVLHD
-119 GAPNVGTAWVQDA
+119 GAPNVGAAWVQDA

-144 LATEFLNKGGWFVTK
+144 LATEFLNKGGSFVTK

-197 VCRDYLAPKKID
+197 VCRDFLAPKKID

-223 TGMISQPM
+223 TGMVGQPM

-251 TLHKTMDAWEF
+251 TLHKTMDVWEF
-262 ITHQEP
+262 ITNAEP
-268 VAALGSVNQF
+268 IVVLGSVNQF
-278 SFDSEDSR
+278 TFKSDDSH
-286 TKLVKSVETT
+286 KLLKSAETT
-296 EEIIAC
+296 EEIKEC
-302 CADLKV
+302 CEDLKV
-308 LGKKDFKLLLRWR
+308 LGKKDFKNLLKWR
-321 LSIRLQ
+321 LSIRLE

-335 PKPATTQET
+335 PKPLVAET
-344 VEVTALDDVE
+344 VEVTPLDDME

-368 RQDRVRRRQKNE
+368 RQDRIRRRQKNE

-399 GLEQDGPDGQ
+399 GLEQDGQDGQ

-414 TNIEKAGGLKMVR
+414 VNIEKAGGLKMVR
-427 KGDTDVDPEEF
+427 KGDGNVDPEEF
-438 NAEMDMGEDI
+438 NAELDMGEDI
-448 VTGEQDAKAI
+448 VTGENEDARAI
-458 SRRKGKSLVKE
+458 TKRKSKSMVKE
-469 DIDAQFINDDDM
+469 DIDAEFIDDNGM
-481 DSDHE
+481 DSDVD
-486 GDEEL
+486 GDAEL
-491 MEELDEMYE
+491 MVDLDEMYE

-513 RAKAKREDKGEWK
+513 RAKARREDKGEWK

-537 SDSEEDGLDATVPQ
+537 SDSEEEDLPTQ
-551 NDDTSD
+551 QDDETSD
-557 SDTDSDSGADDE
+557 SDSDSGAEDE
-569 EGLPGAYNNTKK
+569 DGLPGAYNNTKRV
-581 TIKKSSKNPLL
+581 IKKSSKNPLL

-604 KKTESGLTKGAKMF
+604 QKTESGLTKGAKMF

-624 KGLVGEDEEDEEDED
+624 KGLVGEDEEDEEDE
-639 EDADDESNDDEEDD
+639 EADDESNDDEEEVEEEGD
-653 EEDEEEEAEEQDD
+653 EED

-676 QLSKNRKSLKRKAA
+676 QLRKNRKSLKRKAA

-696 ADEDD
+696 EDDDD
-701 IEMVPV
+701 IEMVPLG
-707 SKEFEDDE
+707 KEFEDDE

-753 MTKTDLIDQGF
+753 ATKNDLIDQGF
-764 TKQAFAEKDG
+764 TKQAFNEKDG
-774 LPAWFLEDEQHHN
+774 LPAWFLEDETQHN

-822 KKYKAAQKLMKI
+822 KKYKAAQKLIKI

-839 AINET
+839 AINDTE
-844 DDISEKQKSIGIAKL
+844 DISEKEKSIGIAKL

-865 AKNKKPKKEVKL
+865 AKNKKPKKEVQL
-877 VVAKGSN
+877 VVAKGQN
-884 KGNKGR
+884 RGAKGR

-912 KRITKKAKG
+912 KRIAKKAKG
-921 SNRKK
+921 SNRRK

>member
-1 MGKTQ
+1 MGKIQ

-76 VDLAAIKPLPNVITY
+76 VDLAPIKPLPNVITF

-105 TTLKTWKADVVLHD
+105 ATLKTWKADVVLHD
-119 GAPNVGTAWVQDA
+119 GAPNVGAAWVQDA

-144 LATEFLNKGGWFVTK
+144 LATEFLNKGGSFVTK

-197 VCRDYLAPKKID
+197 VCRDFLAPKKID

-223 TGMISQPM
+223 TGMVGQPM

-251 TLHKTMDAWEF
+251 TLHKTMDVWEF
-262 ITHQEP
+262 ITNAEP
-268 VAALGSVNQF
+268 IVVLGSVNQF
-278 SFDSEDSR
+278 TFKSDDSH
-286 TKLVKSVETT
+286 KLLKSAETT
-296 EEIIAC
+296 EEIKEC
-302 CADLKV
+302 CEDLKV
-308 LGKKDFKLLLRWR
+308 LGKKDFKNLLKWR
-321 LSIRLQ
+321 LSIRLE

-335 PKPATTQET
+335 PKPLVAET
-344 VEVTALDDVE
+344 VEVTPLDDME

-368 RQDRVRRRQKNE
+368 RQDRIRRRQKNE

-399 GLEQDGPDGQ
+399 GLEQDGQDGQ

-414 TNIEKAGGLKMVR
+414 VNIEKAGGLKMVR
-427 KGDTDVDPEEF
+427 KGDGNVDPEEF
-438 NAEMDMGEDI
+438 NAELDMGEDI
-448 VTGEQDAKAI
+448 VTGENEDARAI
-458 SRRKGKSLVKE
+458 TKRKSKSMVKE
-469 DIDAQFINDDDM
+469 DIDAEFIDDNGM
-481 DSDHE
+481 DSDVD
-486 GDEEL
+486 GDAEL
-491 MEELDEMYE
+491 MVDLDEMYE

-513 RAKAKREDKGEWK
+513 RAKARREDKGEWK

-537 SDSEEDGLDATVPQ
+537 SDSEEEDLPTQ
-551 NDDTSD
+551 QDDETSD
-557 SDTDSDSGADDE
+557 SDSDSGAEDE
-569 EGLPGAYNNTKK
+569 DGLPGAYNNTKRV
-581 TIKKSSKNPLL
+581 IKKSSKNPLL

-604 KKTESGLTKGAKMF
+604 QKTESGLTKGAKMF

-624 KGLVGEDEEDEEDED
+624 KGLVGEDEEDEEDE
-639 EDADDESNDDEEDD
+639 EADDESNDDEE
-653 EEDEEEEAEEQDD
+653 EEEEEGDEED

-676 QLSKNRKSLKRKAA
+676 QLRKNRKSLKRKAA

-696 ADEDD
+696 EDDDD
-701 IEMVPV
+701 IEMVPLG
-707 SKEFEDDE
+707 KEFEDDE

-753 MTKTDLIDQGF
+753 ATKNDLIDQGF
-764 TKQAFAEKDG
+764 TKQAFNEKDG
-774 LPAWFLEDEQHHN
+774 LPAWFLEDETQHN

-822 KKYKAAQKLMKI
+822 KKYKAAQKLIKI

-839 AINET
+839 AINDTE
-844 DDISEKQKSIGIAKL
+844 DISEKEKSIGIAKL

-865 AKNKKPKKEVKL
+865 AKNKKPKKEVQL
-877 VVAKGSN
+877 VVAKGQN
-884 KGNKGR
+884 RGAKGR

-912 KRITKKAKG
+912 KRIAKKAKG
-921 SNRKK
+921 SNRRK